1 MDFETAR
8 RFLLNQTLTPIPGQ
22 TSFMDCL
29 RQGQPPVP
37 GQVTSI
43 LLALKV
49 LSQALKDEPTLERS
63 LGLALFMLSYES
75 RQRYLQGQK
84 NGIEWPPLLDED
96 LNRIAEAV
104 FTIWANEA

>member
-1 MDFETAR
+1 
-8 RFLLNQTLTPIPGQ
+8 
-22 TSFMDCL
+22 
-29 RQGQPPVP
+29 
-37 GQVTSI
+37 
-43 LLALKV
+43 
-49 LSQALKDEPTLERS
+49 
-63 LGLALFMLSYES
+63 MLSYES